1 MSGERLPMRKIR
13 EVLRLR
19 LDQGLNSV
27 LIRLTQC
34 EIRQRPERADPEPA
48 NAQQS
53 PEIGGGRRVGVPE
66 KPRDNPMHRLPGLRV
81 TR

>member
-34 EIRQRPERADPEPA
+34 EIRQRPERADPNQPTLSRA
-48 NAQQS
+48 LKSAGV
-53 PEIGGGRRVGVPE
+53 GGWGCRKNRGTTPCIASQDCE
-66 KPRDNPMHRLPGLRV
+66 
-81 TR
+81 